1 MKLRSYLPLVLL
13 FCGLQT
19 MAQMSK
25 SESEKIIAEK
35 ISQLTKAMVD
45 ADEQTLR
52 KLASDKLV
60 YGHSLGAVE
69 DKEAFVTNIVNGNS
83 DFVSIDITEQTITI
97 SGNAAVVRHKLY
109 AKTADKGKQPGE
121 VRLVIM
127 QVWQRQKADN
137 EWRLLARQAVRP
149 PQQ

>member
-1 MKLRSYLPLVLL
+1 
-13 FCGLQT
+13 
-19 MAQMSK
+19 
-25 SESEKIIAEK
+25 
-35 ISQLTKAMVD
+35 MVD